1 MFNIFGFLKRKKK
14 EQPKVSPAPIT
25 ANPSAPSDDPSMSF
39 AVAAMTDSALA
50 GYVAGK
56 NLPFAVLGEVISS
69 SSSSSTSTSSSDYAS
84 DSSSNY
90 SSSSYGSTDYSS
102 SSSYD
107 SGYSS
112 SSSSSSFGD

>member
-14 EQPKVSPAPIT
+14 EQPKVSTAQPKQSVSPAPIT
-25 ANPSAPSDDPSMSF
+25 ANPSTPSDDPSMSF
-39 AVAAMTDSALA
+39 AVAAMTGSALA

-56 NLPFAVLGEVISS
+56 NLPFAVLGEV
-69 SSSSSTSTSSSDYAS
+69 TSSS
-84 DSSSNY
+84 
-90 SSSSYGSTDYSS
+90 SS